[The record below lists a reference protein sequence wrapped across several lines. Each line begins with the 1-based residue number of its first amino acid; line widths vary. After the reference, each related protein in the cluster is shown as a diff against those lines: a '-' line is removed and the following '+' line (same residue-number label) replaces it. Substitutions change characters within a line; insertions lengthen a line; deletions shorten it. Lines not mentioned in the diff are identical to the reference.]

1 MINQLEDMSHSKI
14 IRFSSNDCS
23 FQQIALIMN
32 KLCDVLWDRDQKLAA
47 LN

>member
-1 MINQLEDMSHSKI
+1 MINQLEEMSNTKI
-14 IRFSSNDCS
+14 IRFSSTECT

-32 KLCDVLWDRDQKLAA
+32 KLCDILWERDQKLAA